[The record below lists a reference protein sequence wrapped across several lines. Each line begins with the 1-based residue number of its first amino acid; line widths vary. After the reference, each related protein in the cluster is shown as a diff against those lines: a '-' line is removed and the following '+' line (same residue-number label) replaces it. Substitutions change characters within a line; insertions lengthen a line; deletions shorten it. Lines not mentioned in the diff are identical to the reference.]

1 LNETAEENYKR
12 YLERINLYKSFGYD
26 IEAERKFLLDKAE
39 PLYGD
44 ILEVGTGKGYLAI
57 ILAKEGHNFISL
69 DICEEEQ
76 EFARLN
82 LRHLGLEERVDFKIG
97 NAENLSFAD
106 KSFDIII
113 SSHLIHHL
121 NSPFI
126 VMNEFARVISYEG
139 KIILSDFSK
148 EGLGIVDK
156 VHQSEG
162 KRHHASPIGL
172 KDIEKYFQQKGFNAE
187 SYQSKF
193 QDILVAYH
201 PII

>member
-1 LNETAEENYKR
+1 MSEASAENYKR

-26 IEAERKFLLDKAE
+26 VEDERRFLLQKAE

-44 ILEVGTGKGYLAI
+44 ILEIGTGKGYLAI
-57 ILAKEGHNFISL
+57 VLAKEGYDFTSVDIS
-69 DICEEEQ
+69 EEEQ

-82 LRHLGLEERVDFKIG
+82 LKYLGLEKKVNFKIG
-97 NAENLSFAD
+97 DAGNLNFAD

-126 VMNEFARVISYEG
+126 VMSEFARVISYEG

-148 EGLGIVDK
+148 EGLEIVDK

-172 KDIEKYFQQKGFNAE
+172 KDTEKYFQQKGFDIE

-193 QDILVAYH
+193 QDVLVAYH

>member
-1 LNETAEENYKR
+1 MSEAVAENYKR

-26 IEAERKFLLDKAE
+26 IEGERKFLLQKAE

-57 ILAKEGHNFISL
+57 VLAKDEYDFTSVDISPG
-69 DICEEEQ
+69 EQ

-82 LRHLGLEERVDFKIG
+82 LEYLGLKERVDFKIG
-97 NAENLSFAD
+97 DARNLNFAD

-113 SSHLIHHL
+113 SSHLVHHL
-121 NSPFI
+121 NNPFI
-126 VMNEFARVISYEG
+126 AMSEFARVISYEG
-139 KIILSDFSK
+139 KVILSDFSK
-148 EGLGIVDK
+148 KGLEIVDK

-162 KRHHASPIGL
+162 RRHQASPVGL
-172 KDIEKYFQQKGFNAE
+172 GDIEKYFQQKGFNTE
-187 SYQSKF
+187 SYQSRF
-193 QDILVAYH
+193 QDVLVAYH

>member
-1 LNETAEENYKR
+1 MREAAAENYKR
-12 YLERINLYKSFGYD
+12 YLERVNLYKSFGYD
-26 IEAERKFLLDKAE
+26 IESERKFLLQKAE

-57 ILAKEGHNFISL
+57 VLAKERYDFTSVDISP
-69 DICEEEQ
+69 EEQ

-82 LRHLGLEERVDFKIG
+82 LEYLGLEERIDFKIG
-97 NAENLSFAD
+97 DARNLNFAD

-121 NSPFI
+121 NSPF
-126 VMNEFARVISYEG
+126 VAMSEFTRVISYEG

-148 EGLGIVDK
+148 EGLEIVDK
-156 VHQSEG
+156 VHQSEER
-162 KRHHASPIGL
+162 RHQVSPIGL
-172 KDIEKYFQQKGFNAE
+172 GDIEKYFQHKGFNTE

-193 QDILVAYH
+193 QDVLVAYH
-201 PII
+201 PIM

>member
-1 LNETAEENYKR
+1 MAEENYKR
-12 YLERINLYKSFGYD
+12 YLERIKLYRKFGYD
-26 IEAERKFLLDKAE
+26 IETERKFLLDKSE

-44 ILEVGTGKGYLAI
+44 ILEVGTGKGYLAL
-57 ILAKEGHNFISL
+57 ILAKEGYNFISL
-69 DICEEEQ
+69 DISSEEQ

-82 LRHLGLEERVDFKIG
+82 LRHLGLEQRADFRIG
-97 NAENLSFAD
+97 NAENLSFAN
-106 KSFDIII
+106 KSFDIVI

-126 VMNEFARVISYEG
+126 VMSEFVRVISYEG

-148 EGLGIVDK
+148 EGLEIVDK

-162 KRHHASPIGL
+162 RRHQASLIGL
-172 KDIEKYFQQKGFNAE
+172 KDIEKYFQHKGFDTE
-187 SYQSKF
+187 GYQSKF
-193 QDILVAYH
+193 QDVLVVYH

>member
-1 LNETAEENYKR
+1 LGEAAAENYKR
-12 YLERINLYKSFGYD
+12 YLERVNLYKSFGYD
-26 IEAERKFLLDKAE
+26 VEGERRFLLQKAE

-57 ILAKEGHNFISL
+57 VLAKEGYDFISL
-69 DICEEEQ
+69 DISEEEQ

-82 LRHLGLEERVDFKIG
+82 LEYLGLEKKVNFQIG
-97 NAENLSFAD
+97 DAGDLNFAD
-106 KSFDIII
+106 KSFDIVI

-121 NSPFI
+121 NNHFI
-126 VMNEFARVISYEG
+126 VMSEFARVISYEG

-148 EGLGIVDK
+148 EGLEIVDK

-162 KRHHASPIGL
+162 RRHQASPIGI
-172 KDIEKYFQQKGFNAE
+172 KDIEKYFQQKGFDTE

-193 QDILVAYH
+193 QDVLVAYH